1 MSKQKVKSTAP
12 LSVDPPDEKTERVA
26 AVERALSILNAF
38 GREDESLS
46 LSELAQRTGLY
57 KSTLLRLLSS
67 LIRFSTVHQL
77 SDGRYQL
84 GHAVLHWGS
93 IYQASMRLEHIVL
106 PVLEQLA
113 LRTGEGA
120 SYFRREGDVRLCLY
134 RIDSQRS
141 VRDHMHV
148 GDILP
153 LHTGAAGRVLIQFE
167 ADVPP
172 PTSVFIS
179 IGEREPDIAAVA
191 APVFDRAGGVAGSI
205 SISGPANRFTTSTL
219 PDHVKAVHEAA
230 MTLTQKLGGPTDKL
244 NLPLPVVN

>member
-1 MSKQKVKSTAP
+1 MNQPKVRSADP
-12 LSVDPPDEKTERVA
+12 LNAEAPDEKTERVA

-38 GREDESLS
+38 HRDDEPLS
-46 LSELAQRTGLY
+46 LRELAQRTGLY

-77 SDGRYQL
+77 ADGRYQL
-84 GHAVLHWGS
+84 GHTVLHWGS
-93 IYQASMRLEHIVL
+93 VYQASMRLEHLVL

-113 LRTGEGA
+113 LRTGEGT

-153 LHTGAAGRVLIQFE
+153 LKTGAAGRVLIEFDS
-167 ADVPP
+167 DVLP
-172 PTSVFIS
+172 PTSVFVS

-191 APVFDRAGGVAGSI
+191 APVFERSGKVAGCI
-205 SISGPANRFTTSTL
+205 SISGPANRFTTATL
-219 PDHVKAVHEAA
+219 PDHLNAVREAA
-230 MTLTQKLGGPTDKL
+230 VLLTQKLGGPTDKL
-244 NLPLPVVN
+244 NLPLPVVI